1 MVKRAIVQIDE
12 ERCNG
17 CGECIPKCAEGAL
30 KIVDGKARLVGEVY
44 CDGLG
49 ACLGTCPRDA
59 IRVIEREAPA
69 FDEEA
74 TEEYRESQ
82 KPRRK
87 SRLRNWPVQLN
98 LVNPHSPF
106 LKGADLLI
114 MSDCVPVA
122 SPDWQ
127 NTLLKNQVV
136 LVGCPKF
143 DDVPAYLEKLTE
155 IFQYNDIKHVKIVH
169 MEVPCCSG
177 LAGLVAHAIRDAGK
191 ELSIERI
198 VMSVEGEPL

>member
-1 MVKRAIVQIDE
+1 MVKRAIVEIDE
-12 ERCNG
+12 EKCNG
-17 CGECIPKCAEGAL
+17 CGECIPRCKEGAL
-30 KIVDGKARLVGEVY
+30 KIVDGKARLVSEKY

-59 IRVIEREAPA
+59 IRVIEREATE

-74 TEEYRESQ
+74 TKVYQ
-82 KPRRK
+82 KAQSRP

-98 LVNPHSPF
+98 LVNPKAPF
-106 LKGADLLI
+106 FKGAELLI
-114 MSDCVPVA
+114 MADCVPVA

-127 NTLLKNQVV
+127 GALLNDEVV

-143 DDVPAYLEKLTE
+143 DDAEAYLEKLTE
-155 IFQYNDIKHVKIVH
+155 ILRDNAIKGVKIVH

-177 LAGLVAHAIRDAGK
+177 LAGLVARAVKDAGK
-191 ELSIERI
+191 KIPIERM
-198 VMSVEGEPL
+198 VLSVEGEPL

>member
-12 ERCNG
+12 QKCNG
-17 CGECIPKCAEGAL
+17 CGVCIPRCAEGAL
-30 KIVDGKARLVGEVY
+30 KIVDGKAKLVSEVY

-49 ACLGTCPRDA
+49 VCLGTCPQDA
-59 IRVIEREAPA
+59 IRVIEREAPV
-69 FDEEA
+69 FDKNA
-74 TEEYRESQ
+74 TQEHQESQ
-82 KPRRK
+82 KPMKK

-98 LVNPHSPF
+98 LVNPHALF
-106 LKGADLLI
+106 LKDSDLLI

-127 NTLLKNQVV
+127 NILLKNQVV

-143 DDVPAYLEKLTE
+143 DDVPAYLEKLTD
-155 IFQYNDIKHVKIVH
+155 IFRYNDIKHIKIVH

-191 ELSIERI
+191 DLSLERVVI
-198 VMSVEGEPL
+198 SVEGEPL

>member
-30 KIVDGKARLVGEVY
+30 KIVGGKARLVSEVY

-49 ACLGTCPRDA
+49 ACLGTCPQDA

-74 TEEYRESQ
+74 TEEHKEFQ
-82 KPRRK
+82 KPRMK

-98 LVNPHSPF
+98 LVNPHAPF
-106 LKGADLLI
+106 LKGADLLM

-127 NTLLKNQVV
+127 DTLLKNQVV

-155 IFQYNDIKHVKIVH
+155 IFRYNDIKHVKIVH

-191 ELSIERI
+191 ELFVERI